1 MKQSIVAFQTQRH
14 TWLEGLDWTADS
26 LIEKK

>member
-14 TWLEGLDWTADS
+14 TWLEGLGWIADS
-26 LIEKK
+26 VIEKK

>member
-14 TWLEGLDWTADS
+14 TWLVSLDWTADS
-26 LIEKK
+26 VIEKK